1 MATLTINRTREYLN
15 RLRDYGVYI
24 DGKKVGTIANGET
37 KIFNVSSGHH
47 LIFTKIDW
55 CSSPSLSIA
64 INENEEKILKV
75 GGFKYGSWLMPTTLI
90 IIILSYFFKLK
101 YDLNYLFY
109 LVIPVFLLLIF
120 YLTLGRKKY
129 LTLIEII

>member
-24 DGKKVGTIANGET
+24 DGIKVGTVANGET
-37 KIFNVSSGHH
+37 KTFTVSSGHH
-47 LIFTKIDW
+47 LILTKIDW
-55 CSSPSLSIA
+55 CSSPLLSID
-64 INENEEKILKV
+64 ITENEEKIVKV
-75 GGFKYGSWLMPTTLI
+75 GGFKHGSWLMPTTLI